1 MAWMI
6 TRDTTMPKV
15 LLTDRAV
22 AGYAPRKRTKYYDT
36 KARGLVLRVGE
47 SGQKVFYFTYARE
60 PREVWKKLEPNW
72 PALSLADARAQA
84 YALRALV
91 EQGRDPVED
100 ERRAAALAEEQAKL
114 EAEAAELRRQAEAAA
129 LTFAGMADVYLT
141 FAKGKK
147 RTWREDELKLQRYLI
162 PAWGARPLVDITR
175 ADVHQLLDQLAARGL
190 TVGVNRVQA
199 LITRVFSVALDRG
212 YVPAH
217 PAMRIEKRFKE
228 QPRDVVLSDDQLRAL
243 WVALDDAEATAA
255 DAIRVRLL
263 TGQRGGEV
271 AGMTW
276 TEVDLSARTWTMGG
290 TRTKNGD
297 PHVVPLSPTVAAV
310 LTRRLS
316 ARHEHESAVFPGYRL
331 DGHAHRTLGA
341 VHGAGYT
348 WIDLRRTMTTR
359 LAELGTP
366 AEVLE
371 ALLNHRPTRVLGRHY
386 NRAAYLA
393 EKRAA
398 LEAWDEEVQ
407 RIITGRPRAAE
418 AGAVLPF
425 RSRRRDRA

>member
-1 MAWMI
+1 
-6 TRDTTMPKV
+6 MPKV

-36 KARGLVLRVGE
+36 KERGLVLRVGE
-47 SGQKVFYFTYARE
+47 SGQKVFYFAYNRE
-60 PREVWKKLEPNW
+60 PKEIWMRLQPHW

-84 YALRALV
+84 YALRAMV
-91 EQGRDPVED
+91 EQGRDPVEE
-100 ERRAAALAEEQAKL
+100 ERRAVALAEEQARL
-114 EAEAAELRRQAEAAA
+114 DAEAAERRRQADAAA
-129 LTFAGMADVYLT
+129 LTFAGMADVYLAI
-141 FAKGKK
+141 AKGKK
-147 RTWREDELKLQRYLI
+147 RTWREDELKLQRYLV
-162 PAWGARPLVDITR
+162 PAWGPRPLADITR

-190 TVGVNRVQA
+190 TVGVNRIQA

-228 QPRDVVLSDDQLRAL
+228 RPRDVVLSDEQLRAL
-243 WVALDDAEATAA
+243 WVALDDAEPTAA

-276 TEVDLSARTWTMGG
+276 AEVDLSARTWTMGG

-297 PHVVPLSPTVAAV
+297 PHVVPLAATVGAV
-310 LTRRLS
+310 LTRRHA
-316 ARHEHESAVFPGYRL
+316 ARHEHESAVFPGYSL
-331 DGHAHRTLGA
+331 HGHSHRGLA
-341 VHGAGYT
+341 VVHGARYT

-386 NRAAYLA
+386 NRAAYLP

-398 LEAWDEEVQ
+398 LDAWDREVQ
-407 RIITGRPRAAE
+407 RIIDGRPRAAE

-425 RSRRRDRA
+425 RGRRRSRA